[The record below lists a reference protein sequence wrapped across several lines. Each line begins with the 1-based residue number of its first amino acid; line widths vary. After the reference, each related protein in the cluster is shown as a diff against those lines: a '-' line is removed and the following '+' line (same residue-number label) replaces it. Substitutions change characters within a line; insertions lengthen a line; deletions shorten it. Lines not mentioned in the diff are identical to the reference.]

1 MDGSNT
7 DPTLGWV
14 WNEENQAYYRQEWNG
29 EEWSTYWKRPDEM
42 ARRDSLADSVPSVE
56 AIQGLGDT
64 IRGDPSSGE
73 VEPLDSSYTMQYQ
86 PRRFFRPGRMFS
98 ILYTEPLG
106 GTAPNVNADN
116 VSTVMFGEQVYS
128 QIRRFI
134 VVKEGKGFCYAW

>member
-1 MDGSNT
+1 
-7 DPTLGWV
+7 
-14 WNEENQAYYRQEWNG
+14 
-29 EEWSTYWKRPDEM
+29 
-42 ARRDSLADSVPSVE
+42 
-56 AIQGLGDT
+56 
-64 IRGDPSSGE
+64 
-73 VEPLDSSYTMQYQ
+73 MQYQ
-86 PRRFFRPGRMFS
+86 PRRFFRPGRVRPEEFSKRLNSTDVRQMFS

>member
-1 MDGSNT
+1 
-7 DPTLGWV
+7 
-14 WNEENQAYYRQEWNG
+14 
-29 EEWSTYWKRPDEM
+29 
-42 ARRDSLADSVPSVE
+42 
-56 AIQGLGDT
+56 
-64 IRGDPSSGE
+64 
-73 VEPLDSSYTMQYQ
+73 
-86 PRRFFRPGRMFS
+86 MFS